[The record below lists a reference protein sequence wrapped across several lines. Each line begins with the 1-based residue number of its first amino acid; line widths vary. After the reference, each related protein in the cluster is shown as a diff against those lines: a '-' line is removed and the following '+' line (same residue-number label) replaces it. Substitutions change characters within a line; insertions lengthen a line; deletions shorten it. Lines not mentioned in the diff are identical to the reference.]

1 MNRMSSFFPR
11 PVFEAP
17 NDPPIAP
24 WYEGK
29 ADAEAIGYLQAR
41 GWDKDPVTAALEAGK
56 AHREA
61 TKKLGVPEDQL
72 ARIPK
77 KEDSAAWEQFHQKV
91 NGKPADMKDY
101 DFSGVKRKDGTA
113 IPDSLA
119 GTLRTMAHK
128 LNLGK
133 DAAPTLAKDF
143 LAAIETADAAAI
155 AEREAA
161 IAGEHDKLA
170 DNWKAGF
177 ETNMLIARRTATT
190 LGIAQDH
197 IAALE
202 KTMGYAGV
210 MNMLRNL
217 GTIIGEDKYLKPGGG
232 GPARMTKEMAVSKI
246 AELKADKDWSKR
258 YMGGG
263 PAEAREFADL
273 HALAHG

>member
-1 MNRMSSFFPR
+1 MLRSFFPS
-11 PVFEAP
+11 PVFEGEVTP
-17 NDPPIAP
+17 TGP

-41 GWDKDPVTAALEAGK
+41 GWDKDPITAALEAGK

-77 KEDSAAWEQFHQKV
+77 KDDAAAWEQFHQKV

-101 DFSGVKRKDGTA
+101 DFSNVKRKDGTA
-113 IPDSLA
+113 LPDSLA

-155 AEREAA
+155 AEREQA
-161 IAGEHDKLA
+161 IAAEHDKLA
-170 DNWKAGF
+170 DSWKAGF

-190 LGIAQDH
+190 LGITEDK

-202 KTMGYAGV
+202 KVVGYSGV

-217 GTIIGEDKYLKPGGG
+217 GGIIGEDKYLKPGGG
-232 GPARMTKEMAVSKI
+232 GPARMTKEMAVAKI
-246 AELKADKDWSKR
+246 AELKGDNDWSKR
-258 YMGGG
+258 YREGGA
-263 PAEAREFADL
+263 AEAREFSDL
-273 HALAHG
+273 HTIAFG

>member
-1 MNRMSSFFPR
+1 MLRSFFPS
-11 PVFEAP
+11 PVFEGEIT
-17 NDPPIAP
+17 PPGTP

-61 TKKLGVPEDQL
+61 TKMLGVPADQL

-77 KEDSAAWEQFHQKV
+77 KDDVAAWEQFHQKV
-91 NGKPADMKDY
+91 NGKPADLKDY
-101 DFSGVKRKDGTA
+101 DFSNVKRKDGTA
-113 IPDSLA
+113 LPDSLA

-133 DAAPTLAKDF
+133 EAAPTLAKDF

-155 AEREAA
+155 AEREQA
-161 IAGEHDKLA
+161 IAAEHDKLA

-190 LGIAQDH
+190 LGITEDKV
-197 IAALE
+197 AALE
-202 KTMGYAGV
+202 KVIGYSGV

-217 GTIIGEDKYLKPGGG
+217 GGIIGEDKYLKPDGGG
-232 GPARMTKEMAVSKI
+232 GPARMTKEMAVAKI
-246 AELKADKDWSKR
+246 SELKGDRDWSKR
-258 YMGGG
+258 YLDGGS
-263 PAEAREFADL
+263 AEVREFSDL
-273 HALAHG
+273 HTIAYG